1 MEPEGAELERLPSA
15 SSGPSEAA
23 PPRAVRQTAVADAS
37 SPGVIHP
44 RSEDLVL
51 ALLQSLELPPEQLEL
66 LSQNP
71 AAMKSRKV
79 CVALA
84 AHPRTPRHLAL
95 RLIRQLYTFDL
106 MRFTLQ
112 PAVAADLKRMADEQL
127 VARLASVTLGERLTL
142 ARRGSQG
149 VAAAL
154 LLDKESRVSHAALEN
169 SRLTEAA
176 VSNAVL
182 RPNAT
187 SAFVEAVCHHPKWSV
202 RREIRAALLRSQ
214 HTPLA
219 RALEFARALPPPLLR
234 DILHTSRLPEKIK
247 TYLRNHLKERK

>member
-1 MEPEGAELERLPSA
+1 MESEGTQPERSPSA
-15 SSGPSEAA
+15 SSGPSENAQPGAA
-23 PPRAVRQTAVADAS
+23 RQTAVADAS
-37 SPGVIHP
+37 TPGSIHP

-51 ALLQSLELPPEQLEL
+51 ALLQSSDLPPEQLEL

-95 RLIRQLYTFDL
+95 RLIRQFYTFDL

-112 PAVAADLKRMADEQL
+112 PTVAAVLKRAADEQL
-127 VARLASVTLGERLTL
+127 IARLASVTLGERLTL
-142 ARRGSQG
+142 ARRGSQT

-154 LLDKESRVSHAALEN
+154 LLDKESRVSHTALEN

-176 VSNAVL
+176 VINAVL
-182 RPNAT
+182 RPNAA
-187 SAFVEAVCHHPKWSV
+187 SALVEVVCHHPKWSV
-202 RREIRAALLRSQ
+202 RREIRAALLRSPQ
-214 HTPLA
+214 TPLA

-247 TYLRNHLKERK
+247 TYLRDHLKDRK